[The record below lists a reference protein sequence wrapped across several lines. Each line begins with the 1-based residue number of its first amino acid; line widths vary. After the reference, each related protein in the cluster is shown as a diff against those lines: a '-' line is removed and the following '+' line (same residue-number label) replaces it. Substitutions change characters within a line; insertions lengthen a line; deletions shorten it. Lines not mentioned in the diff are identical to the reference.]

1 MRFYLVVNLDKPN
14 AADCAVQAAAELLHY
29 GAEVLLTPELNRVLN
44 LTGVQILSETE
55 AMRNSDAAISIG
67 GDGTMIH
74 TALAALE
81 FDRPVIGINSGRLG
95 YLTQIEPPFGESL
108 RKLANGE
115 FVIQPRTVLAVT
127 VHQPDGKICRSCA
140 LNDVVIARQMVASM
154 IDIEVYRNST
164 AFASYRADGLIFA
177 TPTGS
182 TAYSMSAGGAIVDPG
197 MDCLIVTPICPQ
209 SLADRSVVLGPD
221 VPLEVR
227 LITRNTPP
235 DAGVAVDGITIC
247 PMVEGTRL
255 EISADSRKSKFIQ
268 LSASSFYQ
276 TLGKKLTGTEP
287 AEIERKA

>member
-14 AADCAVQAAAELLHY
+14 AADCAAQAAAKLLHY

-127 VHQPDGKICRSCA
+127 VHLPELRTQRCGHCQADGRQHDRHRSIPKQHSLCLLSGRWAYFCHPHGLHGLFYVCWWSYCRSG
-140 LNDVVIARQMVASM
+140 N
-154 IDIEVYRNST
+154 
-164 AFASYRADGLIFA
+164 GLPDRHTHLSPFSGRPQCGA
-177 TPTGS
+177 WPGC
-182 TAYSMSAGGAIVDPG
+182 SAGGASHYPEHTARCRGCSGWNHHLPHGGGD
-197 MDCLIVTPICPQ
+197 Q
-209 SLADRSVVLGPD
+209 
-221 VPLEVR
+221 
-227 LITRNTPP
+227 
-235 DAGVAVDGITIC
+235 AGDFG
-247 PMVEGTRL
+247 G
-255 EISADSRKSKFIQ
+255 
-268 LSASSFYQ
+268 
-276 TLGKKLTGTEP
+276 
-287 AEIERKA
+287 